1 MALRP
6 RTFGLSVAGSTAAAN
21 AVGLDF
27 EAAVGTFATYLKSTH
42 GSRFALSK
50 DFRALPVEDARKLR
64 QFFALCSNELQ
75 LSPPTS
81 PRFGDIYQRPG
92 DHGVMTFGDDGAWRE
107 AEEGIEPDRVLFDTQ
122 THKLVLIEA
131 KYGDTEGNAHIE
143 RAGARATPSFLAH
156 LERLFGGRARYCY
169 VFSGPMITARTQ
181 DHGPKIGQRGARQ
194 GAVVQTPQKRAYA
207 SARYH
212 RQIEVL
218 FEVPNAWTLLWDT
231 NGLESLIALFE
242 SEIQSFL
249 SAP

>member
-6 RTFGLSVAGSTAAAN
+6 RTFGLSVAGATAAAN
-21 AVGLDF
+21 AAGRDF
-27 EAAVGTFATYLKSTH
+27 EDAVGTFSAYLSASH
-42 GSRFALSK
+42 GTRFVLSK
-50 DFRALPVEDARKLR
+50 DFGALPVEDARRLR
-64 QFFALCSNELQ
+64 QFFALCSAELQ
-75 LSPPTS
+75 QARPPS
-81 PRFGDIYQRPG
+81 PRFGDIYRSPPDQP
-92 DHGVMTFGDDGAWRE
+92 VMIFGDDSSWRE

-122 THKLVLIEA
+122 TRRLVLIEA

-181 DHGPKIGQRGARQ
+181 NHGPKIGQRGARK
-194 GAVVQTPQKRAYA
+194 GTVVQTPQKRAYA

-218 FEVPNAWTLLWDT
+218 FAVPNAWTMLWDSR
-231 NGLESLIALFE
+231 GLECLIRLFE
-242 SEIQSFL
+242 GEIHEFL
-249 SAP
+249 TKP